1 MSKNFF
7 TSLNKEKISYI
18 NEFPYKD
25 NIQIRKLNENYNNYS
40 LQKIYFE
47 NPQYLSISYSFELE
61 KKEKILKF
69 QKYTKNF
76 INYIISFNCW
86 FIIIFSE

>member
-61 KKEKILKF
+61 KKEKIIEIPKI
-69 QKYTKNF
+69 Y
-76 INYIISFNCW
+76 
-86 FIIIFSE
+86 